1 MRTRASEVIVQAV
14 DRGSV
19 VAAHPR
25 SDNKLICIELR
36 PGGPRTSE
44 GVDVAS
50 DGTNYMT
57 SASRHNGLKIRDDT
71 IVADVGE
78 G

>member
-1 MRTRASEVIVQAV
+1 M
-14 DRGSV
+14 
-19 VAAHPR
+19 P
-25 SDNKLICIELR
+25 
-36 PGGPRTSE
+36 TSE